1 MDTVDLEVVVAMA
14 NTSARKSS
22 SDRLVA
28 TGERSNAKDTLNHV
42 IGFQA
47 GVCWAK
53 SCDIGMAIP
62 ADPLRDA
69 LIKIAN
75 CRDHSTIDGIRAFA
89 REALGLAMSDNG
101 KELVLVPRK
110 LTDEMRSAY
119 WVADGDY
126 NSGSGEAPDSQ
137 WKAML
142 VAALL
147 KQGGDL

>member
-14 NTSARKSS
+14 NASARKSKS
-22 SDRLVA
+22 ERFFA
-28 TGERSNAKDTLNHV
+28 TGENSNAKDTLNHV

-62 ADPLRDA
+62 VDPLRDA

-89 REALGLAMSDNG
+89 RQALDIALSDEAKD
-101 KELVLVPRK
+101 LVLVPKK
-110 LTDEMRSAY
+110 LTDEMRDAY
-119 WVADGDY
+119 WVADDSYQDGV
-126 NSGSGEAPDSQ
+126 GVAPDTH

-142 VAALL
+142 VVALL
-147 KQGGDL
+147 NQGGDL